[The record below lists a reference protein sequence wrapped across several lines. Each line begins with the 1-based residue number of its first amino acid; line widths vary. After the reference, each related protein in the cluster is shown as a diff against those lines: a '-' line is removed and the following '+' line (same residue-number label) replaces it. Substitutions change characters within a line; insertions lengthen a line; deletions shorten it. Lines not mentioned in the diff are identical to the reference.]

1 MTETQRDECL
11 IQLVKS
17 VNKLDN
23 RMDNIENKMDNF
35 ESKMDNIE
43 NKIDNF
49 ESRMDNIENKMDNFE
64 NKMDNFEN
72 RMDNFENKL
81 NENIAFTQRISESV
95 AVMEVEH
102 GSKLNAL
109 FDGYKAN
116 SEKLDKIET
125 DIHNIHTILEN
136 HENRLYL
143 IESR

>member
-17 VNKLDN
+17 VNKL
-23 RMDNIENKMDNF
+23 
-35 ESKMDNIE
+35 
-43 NKIDNF
+43 
-49 ESRMDNIENKMDNFE
+49 
-64 NKMDNFEN
+64 EN

-95 AVMEVEH
+95 AVMEVVH

-116 SEKLDKIET
+116 SEKLDKIDN
-125 DIHNIHTILEN
+125 DINNIYTILQK
-136 HENRLYL
+136 HEDEIYL
-143 IESR
+143 IKSR

>member
-17 VNKLDN
+17 VNKL
-23 RMDNIENKMDNF
+23 
-35 ESKMDNIE
+35 
-43 NKIDNF
+43 
-49 ESRMDNIENKMDNFE
+49 
-64 NKMDNFEN
+64 EN

-109 FDGYKAN
+109 FDGYN
-116 SEKLDKIET
+116 VECT
-125 DIHNIHTILEN
+125 DNLRE
-136 HENRLYL
+136 
-143 IESR
+143 ESFFEMTSKHS

>member
-11 IQLVKS
+11 VQLVKS
-17 VNKLDN
+17 VDKLGN
-23 RMDNIENKMDNF
+23 RMDNLD
-35 ESKMDNIE
+35 
-43 NKIDNF
+43 
-49 ESRMDNIENKMDNFE
+49 SRMDKFE
-64 NKMDNFEN
+64 NRMDNFEN

-125 DIHNIHTILEN
+125 DIQNIHTILQK
-136 HENRLYL
+136 HDDQLYL
-143 IESR
+143 INSR

>member
-17 VNKLDN
+17 VNKL
-23 RMDNIENKMDNF
+23 
-35 ESKMDNIE
+35 
-43 NKIDNF
+43 
-49 ESRMDNIENKMDNFE
+49 
-64 NKMDNFEN
+64 EN

-116 SEKLDKIET
+116 SEKLDKIDN
-125 DIHNIHTILEN
+125 DINNIYTILQK
-136 HENRLYL
+136 HEDEIYL
-143 IESR
+143 IKSR

>member
-1 MTETQRDECL
+1 MTEAQRDECL

-43 NKIDNF
+43 NKMDKF

-64 NKMDNFEN
+64 S

-125 DIHNIHTILEN
+125 DIQNIHTILQK
-136 HENRLYL
+136 HDDQLYL
-143 IESR
+143 INSR

>member
-23 RMDNIENKMDNF
+23 RMDNI
-35 ESKMDNIE
+35 
-43 NKIDNF
+43 
-49 ESRMDNIENKMDNFE
+49 
-64 NKMDNFEN
+64 EN

-125 DIHNIHTILEN
+125 DIQNIHTILEN
-136 HENRLYL
+136 HDNRLYL